1 MDNLPLHH
9 KLRLAAAVS
18 LSGLVFYAT
27 AAATVRAAEPPT
39 KKATTKTPA
48 APRPTTQTNF
58 TDNTPLTEQQK
69 IVHLLN
75 RAAFGPRPDDVERV
89 KQMGITAYIDEQLH
103 PERLPDAAIT
113 AKLASLTILQMPN
126 EELTQGYF
134 DALKR
139 GKELKQLQAQ
149 VERQGKTSGTATDG
163 TAMAMTPGTATPAQS
178 DSPENK
184 REKLQAT
191 LAQMTPEQRAQAR
204 ELMQGAKGKGAYT
217 GTPQLMVAK
226 TIRAVESPRQLQEVM
241 VDFWTNHFN
250 IDARK
255 NTCRVYKV
263 SDDRDVIQK
272 YTFAHFRDLLGAS
285 AKSPAMLIYL
295 DNAQSTGSQTPDPA
309 IAQRQARQRQRLE
322 TAAANGN
329 ARAKET
335 LVRLED
341 LQGKIKKRK
350 PSGLNENY
358 AREIMEL
365 HTLGVEGGYT
375 QKDVTEV
382 ARCLTGWTVDRATGT
397 FKFDPRRHDNG
408 EKLVLGQAIPAG
420 GGIEDGEKVLDI
432 LANSP
437 ATMRHVSYQICQRL
451 VADVPPTS
459 LVDKCVATW
468 KNTSGDIREI
478 VRTILTAP
486 EFNSRVA
493 YRQKIKSPFE
503 YAVSSARAVGAT
515 YTFNAPQGR
524 QGRRNT
530 AAAMGMIGKGGNDYN
545 GNANVQYL
553 PGQVAVMGQPLF
565 QCQPPT
571 GYPEDSRKW
580 VSSGALISRLNF
592 SLALT
597 RGRIGDLDVS
607 QMDRSLLNGGANVPP
622 MQYVSRLADTLL
634 SGEVSPATRATL
646 LKEAKALTE
655 TGGAVASASAV
666 TPVGTDAD
674 TAQKLVALV
683 LGSPEFQRR

>member
-27 AAATVRAAEPPT
+27 AAATVRAAAAPPT
-39 KKATTKTPA
+39 KKATAKTPA
-48 APRPTTQTNF
+48 APKPTTQTNF
-58 TDNTPLTEQQK
+58 TDNTPLNEQQK

-75 RAAFGPRPDDVERV
+75 RAAFGPRPGDVERV
-89 KQMGITAYIDEQLH
+89 KQMGIAAYIDEQLH
-103 PERLPDAAIT
+103 PERLSDAAIT
-113 AKLASLTILQMPN
+113 TKLASLTILQMPN

-139 GKELKQLQAQ
+139 GKELKQLQAK
-149 VERQGKTSGTATDG
+149 VERQGKTPGTSADG
-163 TAMAMTPGTATPAQS
+163 TAMAMTPGAGVAA
-178 DSPENK
+178 DEAPEKK
-184 REKLQAT
+184 REKLQAALT
-191 LAQMTPEQRAQAR
+191 QMTPEQRAQAR
-204 ELMQGAKGKGAYT
+204 ELMAGAKGKGVYT

-285 AKSPAMLIYL
+285 AKSPAMLVYL
-295 DNAQSTGSQTPDPA
+295 DNAQSTGLQTPDPQ
-309 IAQRQARQRQRLE
+309 IVQRQARQKQRLE

-335 LVRLED
+335 LARLET
-341 LQGKIKKRK
+341 LKAKIKKGK
-350 PSGLNENY
+350 ASGLNENY

-365 HTLGVEGGYT
+365 HTLGVDGGYT

-382 ARCLTGWTVDRATGT
+382 ARCLTGWTIDRPTGT

-408 EKLVLGQAIPAG
+408 EKLVLGQTIPAG

-432 LANSP
+432 LASSP
-437 ATMRHVSYQICQRL
+437 ATMKHVSYQLCQRL
-451 VADVPPTS
+451 VADVPPTA

-468 KNTSGDIREI
+468 KSTNGDVREV

-515 YTFNAPQGR
+515 YTFAAPQGR

-530 AAAMGMIGKGGNDYN
+530 AAAMGLLGKNNNAYN

-553 PGQVAVMGQPLF
+553 PGQVSVMGQPLF

-592 SLALT
+592 SLSLA
-597 RGRIGDLDVS
+597 RGRITDLDVS
-607 QMDRSLLNGGANVPP
+607 HMDSTLLNGGASVPP

-655 TGGAVASASAV
+655 TGGAVASASMA
-666 TPVGTDAD
+666 TPVGTDAE